1 MALRHGSRCSIG
13 LLLHSVP
20 LSEGAA
26 KRGGHPEARAWVVH
40 TVTMR
45 PTIEW

>member
-1 MALRHGSRCSIG
+1 MALRHGSRSIG
-13 LLLHSVP
+13 LWLYGVQ

-40 TVTMR
+40 TVAMR